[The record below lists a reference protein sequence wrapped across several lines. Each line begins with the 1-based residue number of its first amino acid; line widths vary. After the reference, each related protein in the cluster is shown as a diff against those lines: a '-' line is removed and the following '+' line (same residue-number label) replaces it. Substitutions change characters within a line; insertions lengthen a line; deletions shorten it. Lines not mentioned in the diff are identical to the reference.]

1 MTEFLMARSATIIP
15 DLGSLIRKLTGSGIG
30 SASEFINELSKFINI
45 FSTIYC
51 ICAVLV
57 LCYFGYCAFRTI
69 LAIQGFIGGAGVGA
83 VLGLVIAIKNGEFES
98 IGDFAI
104 MGALIVGVIGCVLAN
119 LLYKLGVFMFFSS
132 STFIVMLLLV
142 GLGSGGDW
150 SSAMTA
156 GAIVG
161 FIVGI
166 VAVAVDKYFIIAG
179 TATVGA
185 FTGGAMIMY
194 SNAAFGVIVTVLL
207 LVSGILVQVKLTQ
220 KLADGIKVG
229 KKNKNPSVQ
238 YQAPAVKAPIVCP
251 SCGTLNPDPGM
262 FCMNCSSKLP
272 RPVASAPATSAQSTR
287 PERIPAAPMGAVC
300 TCVNCGHTN
309 PAGLV
314 FCAKCGYRLEKAPTT
329 SALATASKA
338 PTSSQKPSLLERLS
352 ENNDSAATKNLR
364 RCPNCG
370 AMVTAFSKTCEKCY
384 EPFDDEDENT
394 PAPVFQ
400 AAPDFGTQAY
410 PGFGAAPMN
419 NAPVYNAPDYSTA
432 PVSSP
437 VAALRCQA
445 CGNPGEP
452 GERFCSAC
460 GRPFN

>member
-1 MTEFLMARSATIIP
+1 MTELLMARSATTLP
-15 DLGSLIRKLTGSGIG
+15 DIGKIVESLTGSSFSG
-30 SASEFINELSKFINI
+30 SALEFIDGLSSFIGV
-45 FSTIYC
+45 FSGIYSFL
-51 ICAVLV
+51 AVLI

-229 KKNKNPSVQ
+229 KR
-238 YQAPAVKAPIVCP
+238 
-251 SCGTLNPDPGM
+251 T
-262 FCMNCSSKLP
+262 
-272 RPVASAPATSAQSTR
+272 
-287 PERIPAAPMGAVC
+287 RIPP
-300 TCVNCGHTN
+300 
-309 PAGLV
+309 
-314 FCAKCGYRLEKAPTT
+314 FSIRLR
-329 SALATASKA
+329 
-338 PTSSQKPSLLERLS
+338 Q
-352 ENNDSAATKNLR
+352 
-364 RCPNCG
+364 
-370 AMVTAFSKTCEKCY
+370 
-384 EPFDDEDENT
+384 
-394 PAPVFQ
+394 
-400 AAPDFGTQAY
+400 
-410 PGFGAAPMN
+410 
-419 NAPVYNAPDYSTA
+419 
-432 PVSSP
+432 
-437 VAALRCQA
+437 
-445 CGNPGEP
+445 
-452 GERFCSAC
+452 
-460 GRPFN
+460 